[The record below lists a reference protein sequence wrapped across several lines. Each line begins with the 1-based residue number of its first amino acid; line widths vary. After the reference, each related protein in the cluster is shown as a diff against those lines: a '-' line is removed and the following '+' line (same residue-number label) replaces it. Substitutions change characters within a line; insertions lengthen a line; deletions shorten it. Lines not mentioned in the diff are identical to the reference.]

1 MTEGTSRQSAA
12 PAGVLDPMERS
23 MEALFGLIM
32 VLTFTLSLSVRSAGH
47 AEVREMLIGA
57 LGCNLAWGIID
68 ACFYLMATLGE
79 RGRSLQR
86 MRRLRATADDTA
98 ITDVMEEALPAPLV
112 DLMTVAER
120 RRLRDR
126 IAQLPEPPLYAKLTL
141 QDLKGALGVFLWVF
155 LITFPVALPFVI
167 TSNPVIALRVSNAI
181 ALFLLFFI
189 GHRLAIFGG
198 FRPWRTGA
206 LIAVAGLAMVGMTI
220 ALGG

>member
-1 MTEGTSRQSAA
+1 
-12 PAGVLDPMERS
+12 

-79 RGRSLQR
+79 RGRNLQR
-86 MRRLRATADDTA
+86 LRRLRATTDGAA
-98 ITDVMEEALPAPLV
+98 VTDVMQEALPPALV
-112 DLMTVAER
+112 NLMTETELR
-120 RRLRDR
+120 QLRDR
-126 IAQLPEPPLYAKLTL
+126 IARLPEPPPHAKLTL
-141 QDLKGALGVFLWVF
+141 QDLKGAAGVFLWVF

-189 GHRLAIFGG
+189 GHRLAVFGG
-198 FRPWRTGA
+198 FRPWRTGV
-206 LIAVAGLAMVGMTI
+206 LVAVAGLAMVGMTI

>member
-1 MTEGTSRQSAA
+1 
-12 PAGVLDPMERS
+12 

-79 RGRSLQR
+79 RGRHLQGL
-86 MRRLRATADDTA
+86 RRLRNATDDTA
-98 ITDVMEEALPAPLV
+98 VTDVMQGALPPALV
-112 DLMTVAER
+112 NLMTQTELL
-120 RRLRDR
+120 RLRDR
-126 IAQLPEPPLYAKLTL
+126 IARLPEPPPHAKLTL
-141 QDLKGALGVFLWVF
+141 QDLKGAVGVFLWVF
-155 LITFPVALPFVI
+155 LITFPVALPFVV
-167 TSNPVIALRVSNAI
+167 TDDPAIALRVSNAI

-189 GHRLAIFGG
+189 GRRLAIFGG
-198 FRPWRTGA
+198 FRPWRTSV
-206 LIAVAGLAMVGMTI
+206 LMVVAGLAMVGMTI